1 MFFFYVVLT
10 LDSGWSSKHK
20 MPQLPVVVFFF
31 WFFLSVTSPGMS
43 VSMTILRQ
51 ASTTFFTSVPVTP
64 VEANKKPF
72 FRSCVVCEYVCGR
85 VAAWVKAL
93 RKMFW
98 GPTTCQ
104 LFVLQSSQLCLSHN
118 NSGYVSKIKMS
129 SSLSCA

>member
-64 VEANKKPF
+64 VEANKSLSLDPVLCA
-72 FRSCVVCEYVCGR
+72 SMCVVEWPPG
-85 VAAWVKAL
+85 
-93 RKMFW
+93 
-98 GPTTCQ
+98 
-104 LFVLQSSQLCLSHN
+104 
-118 NSGYVSKIKMS
+118 
-129 SSLSCA
+129 